1 MVILLVLVFWCI
13 KLFTVPSAFPKDV
26 KCKCNSEEGTS
37 LEISWMR
44 VSDAEARGKLLYVN
58 VHYQNVNEF
67 KPNEG

>member
-1 MVILLVLVFWCI
+1 MIIILVNYNILA
-13 KLFTVPSAFPKDV
+13 VPAAFPEDV

-44 VSDAEARGKLLYVN
+44 VSEAEARGKLICVN